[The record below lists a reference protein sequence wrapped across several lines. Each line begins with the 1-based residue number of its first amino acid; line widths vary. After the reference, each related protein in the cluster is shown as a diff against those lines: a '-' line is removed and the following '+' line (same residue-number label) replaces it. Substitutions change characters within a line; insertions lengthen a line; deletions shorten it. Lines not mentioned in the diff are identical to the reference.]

1 MQDDARP
8 KGLVEAIAFAIVM
21 LAVALMPGNS
31 YSLFSFLRVVV
42 FFVAF
47 YCALVAHRQGRKGWV
62 WLLVGTALLYNPFIR
77 VFLTRDVWWPINL
90 ATIILL
96 FGAGNSLLQP
106 RPKSGDDSRLGS

>member
-1 MQDDARP
+1 MQSNERP

-42 FFVAF
+42 FFVAS
-47 YCALVAHRQGRKGWV
+47 YCAFIAHQQRRQGWV
-62 WLLVGTALLYNPFIR
+62 WLLGCTALLYNPFLR
-77 VFLTRDVWWPINL
+77 VVLTRDVWWPINL

-96 FGAGNSLLQP
+96 FAAGNSLLQR
-106 RPKSGDDSRLGS
+106 RPKSGDESHPDS